1 MLVVVDGSTV
11 DNVVCLWS
19 RTLILENDSETSAK
33 GGLEGMIQKEG
44 NDLEAMHQLYATCR
58 GFFFF
63 CANITCRVNTICRMN
78 E

>member
-58 GFFFF
+58 GFFF
-63 CANITCRVNTICRMN
+63 CANITCRVNTIRRMN

>member
-58 GFFFF
+58 GFFFL
-63 CANITCRVNTICRMN
+63 C
-78 E
+78 